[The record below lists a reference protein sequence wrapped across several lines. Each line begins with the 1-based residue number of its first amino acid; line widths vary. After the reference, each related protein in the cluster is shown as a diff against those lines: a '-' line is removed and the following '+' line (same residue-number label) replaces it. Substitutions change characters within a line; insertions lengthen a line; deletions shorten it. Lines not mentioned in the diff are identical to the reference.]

1 VLISNDEKTI
11 KIVPPRD
18 IHIYIYIYVCV
29 CVFYV
34 LSSRVHVRMTI
45 LRRNFPVK
53 VSPSKIE
60 TEDAKILAL
69 MRESGE
75 QWAAVF
81 AGDIKTV

>member
-1 VLISNDEKTI
+1 
-11 KIVPPRD
+11 
-18 IHIYIYIYVCV
+18 
-29 CVFYV
+29 
-34 LSSRVHVRMTI
+34 MTI